1 MTGYQRQVT
10 YNKKLLNFIFVFV
23 YLRVC
28 PSFKPISCSDFVS
41 VYPSPEGGGRDS
53 VLCHF
58 CDPNGPLPPAL
69 RGCGLAL
76 RQRRRPPPLRSG
88 GRGLFVY
95 CYPVVQP
102 MGLYFLFLILRLM
115 CNLVSKALWTACPGS
130 LELIKSISG
139 RNRLCQMYHLLG
151 VRSIR

>member
-1 MTGYQRQVT
+1 MTVYQRPVT
-10 YNKKLLNFIFVFV
+10 YDKETHQLYLYVCIFVF
-23 YLRVC
+23 
-28 PSFKPISCSDFVS
+28 PSLKAISCSDSVP
-41 VYPSPEGGGRDS
+41 VYPFPEGGGRDS

-58 CDPNGPLPPAL
+58 CDPNGPRPPAL

-102 MGLYFLFLILRLM
+102 MGVYFLFLILRLM
-115 CNLVSKALWTACPGS
+115 CNLVSKSALEAWAGS
-130 LELIKSISG
+130 QELISSIRA
-139 RNRLCQMYHLLG
+139 RNRL
-151 VRSIR
+151 VRCTNSRE